1 VKPNRSFIYFLLG
14 RTSLVKLDL
23 RNKPIVLLIAVP
35 GKCGP
40 LQVSDITKSACRL
53 KWKAPE
59 DDGGSKIT
67 HYVVERKETGKP
79 YWTTVAS
86 LNKAIQRYCFIYNL
100 KNVWTYVFVIVK
112 II

>member
-1 VKPNRSFIYFLLG
+1 VEISNDSGASTCDIPIKVKAL
-14 RTSLVKLDL
+14 
-23 RNKPIVLLIAVP
+23 P

-40 LQVSDITKSACRL
+40 LNVSDVTKSACRL

-86 LNKAIQRYCFIYNL
+86 FNKDIEIDVQGLVENKEYLFRVAAANA
-100 KNVWTYVFVIVK
+100 N
-112 II
+112 